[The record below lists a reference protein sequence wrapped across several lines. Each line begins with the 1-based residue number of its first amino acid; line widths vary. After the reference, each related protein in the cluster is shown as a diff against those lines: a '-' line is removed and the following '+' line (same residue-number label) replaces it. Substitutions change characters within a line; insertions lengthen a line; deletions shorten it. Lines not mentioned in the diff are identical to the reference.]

1 MHSQCLYSSFFILFH
16 QIIKRI
22 VSFLAIQ
29 NKVVPNQGLKVGDC
43 FIRLKLVIFR
53 SKVIDSSIV
62 VSIMVVSNDKA
73 IFVLF
78 LIICVVSSKVL
89 NHTAFVIMS
98 QHAHDIK
105 ASAYKNALISDLS
118 NSGVESPIVILLHEE
133 LLTLGSWSI
142 LPITKPLLNDYSSDI
157 EWFVFLHEAST
168 IDVKTFG
175 SMLEEYDPKQDIFL
189 GKALHDTHPTIIH
202 YYEENL
208 DMTYPDFSAGFVLS
222 RSIVKRLSEQ
232 FDLEVKLPLSK
243 IEHSKRKGYTIGM

>member
-1 MHSQCLYSSFFILFH
+1 MHE
-16 QIIKRI
+16 
-22 VSFLAIQ
+22 
-29 NKVVPNQGLKVGDC
+29 
-43 FIRLKLVIFR
+43 
-53 SKVIDSSIV
+53 
-62 VSIMVVSNDKA
+62 
-73 IFVLF
+73 
-78 LIICVVSSKVL
+78 
-89 NHTAFVIMS
+89 
-98 QHAHDIK
+98 
-105 ASAYKNALISDLS
+105 DL
-118 NSGVESPIVILLHEE
+118 PI
-133 LLTLGSWSI
+133 LGSWSI

-175 SMLEEYDPKQDIFL
+175 SMLEEYDPKQDTFL